1 MSTEKKSNDASKG
14 GRNGGRGRNTA
25 NTNGT
30 PTVMVPKF
38 EGMCT
43 KDLKGKVMTFSE
55 NKASMS
61 AQFIKFE
68 AAVYNAAG
76 KASLSL
82 SREIYIKR
90 PLVLRDFITDVVH
103 EPMDYTTYD
112 YDGDE
117 VIDKKVNKIYDRA
130 DSDSS
135 KDSVDN
141 YNTYKEDVKLFF
153 FQPLCP

>member
-1 MSTEKKSNDASKG
+1 MSTKKKSNYASKG

-25 NTNGT
+25 KTNGT
-30 PTVMVPKF
+30 PTSMVPKF

-76 KASLSL
+76 KASSSL
-82 SREIYIKR
+82 SREIDIKR

-103 EPMDYTTYD
+103 DPMYYTTYD
-112 YDGDE
+112 DVGGGF
-117 VIDKKVNKIYDRA
+117 IDKKVKNIYNKA
-130 DSDSS
+130 D
-135 KDSVDN
+135 
-141 YNTYKEDVKLFF
+141 
-153 FQPLCP
+153 

>member
-1 MSTEKKSNDASKG
+1 MSTEKKSNYASKG

-25 NTNGT
+25 KSNGT
-30 PTVMVPKF
+30 PTAMMPKF

-76 KASLSL
+76 KASSSL
-82 SREIYIKR
+82 SGEIDIKI
-90 PLVLRDFITDVVH
+90 PLVLRDFITGVVH
-103 EPMDYTTYD
+103 DPMDYITYD
-112 YDGDE
+112 DEGDE
-117 VIDKKVNKIYDRA
+117 VIDKKVKKIYDKA
-130 DSDSS
+130 DSESS

-153 FQPLCP
+153 F